1 MYVYDEYKF
10 LKMCDKVSLENVE
23 MIKFFRECQKNQ
35 EICDKAVDNIPMH
48 SIFSQT
54 AKKLKNCVIK
64 AVRNYPSAMQFVPDQ
79 NRFEGTCNT
88 AVNVVFFFI

>member
-1 MYVYDEYKF
+1 
-10 LKMCDKVSLENVE
+10 
-23 MIKFFRECQKNQ
+23 
-35 EICDKAVDNIPMH
+35 MH

-64 AVRNYPSAMQFVPDQ
+64 AVRSYPSAMQFVPDQ